1 MKLLESTGKTVEE
14 AIAQGLRELDTE
26 REQVDVKILELP
38 SKGFFG
44 IIGSK
49 PAKVR

>member
-26 REQVDVKILELP
+26 REQVDVKIHPLQVLIRYC
-38 SKGFFG
+38 F
-44 IIGSK
+44 IIYK
-49 PAKVR
+49 NLNCF